1 MTSFELFSVWNPRFS
16 FNTLLQYFLDYQGIS
31 QYQKRNLTTFHGSH
45 AVSSI
50 MYFISTKTHLPCV
63 MILYRRKKCRKCH
76 PGVSVLL
83 SSLML
88 KNRFAELL
96 QRQSVLHLCA
106 VSAEQIAN
114 IIVKAMSLPNDPQ
127 VKFSRK
133 LACLFSLAA
142 FSILQLLPEIQWYHC
157 LNREQSA
164 LKYLVCITPLHD
176 TLKRLAP
183 LIHPI
188 RIATRLH
195 TFSRAQHQL
204 HVWYVFTTGFDWF
217 VRLSVSFVIG

>member
-1 MTSFELFSVWNPRFS
+1 
-16 FNTLLQYFLDYQGIS
+16 
-31 QYQKRNLTTFHGSH
+31 
-45 AVSSI
+45 
-50 MYFISTKTHLPCV
+50 
-63 MILYRRKKCRKCH
+63 MILYRRKKYRKCH
-76 PGVSVLL
+76 PDVSVLL

-106 VSAEQIAN
+106 VSAEEIAN
-114 IIVKAMSLPNDPQ
+114 SIVKAMSLPNDPQ

-142 FSILQLLPEIQWYHC
+142 FLILQLLPEIQWYHC

-164 LKYLVCITPLHD
+164 LKYLVRITPLHD

-195 TFSRAQHQL
+195 TFPALNTSYMSGMCLLRVLIGSLDCLCPLLLARL
-204 HVWYVFTTGFDWF
+204 WF
-217 VRLSVSFVIG
+217 WFYSPRLKTAL